1 MSATI
6 PAAPRGPNRGGR
18 ATERVLRMLN
28 VVPWI
33 AAHDGPTIT
42 EVCERFGIDREQ
54 LVDDLRVVQLVGLP
68 PYTPDMLIEVGFEGE
83 RVWVRF
89 ADVFSR
95 PLRLSPNQ
103 ALGLV
108 AAGSALAG
116 AHGADG
122 PGAGETPLATGLAKL
137 AALLDVDPAEALTI
151 RLGPSRPDVLSTLRE
166 AVRARRQVRLD
177 YYSYSRD
184 ERSRREVDPQRL
196 FAADGAWYVAGF
208 CHLADAPRLFRVDR
222 ISAIEVLDVTFD
234 PDDSAD
240 DDAVFVV
247 GPDAPQVTLE
257 LAASARWVPET
268 YPVDR
273 VEELDG
279 GRLRVR
285 LSVGS
290 RAWLERLLVRL
301 GPEAQ
306 LVDTD
311 DPALRDAGRDAAR
324 RILARYNRP

>member
-1 MSATI
+1 MVRT
-6 PAAPRGPNRGGR
+6 PPPPGRGPARGGR
-18 ATERVLRMLN
+18 ATDRVLRMLN

-42 EVCERFGIDREQ
+42 EVCERFDTDREQ

-89 ADVFSR
+89 ADIFAR

-116 AHGADG
+116 AQGTAADD
-122 PGAGETPLATGLAKL
+122 TPLVTGLAKL
-137 AALLDVDPAEALTI
+137 AALLDVDPADALTI
-151 RLGPSRPDVLSTLRE
+151 RLGASRPDVLSTLRE
-166 AVRARRQVRLD
+166 AVRAHRRVRLD

-184 ERSRREVDPQRL
+184 DRSVREVDPQRL

-222 ISAIEVLDVTFD
+222 ISTAEVLDITFD
-234 PDDSAD
+234 PDDTPAD
-240 DDAVFVV
+240 DGVFVV
-247 GPDAPQVTLE
+247 GPDVPQVTLE
-257 LAASARWVPET
+257 LAPSARWVAET
-268 YPVDR
+268 YPVDQ
-273 VEELDG
+273 VDELDG

-285 LSVGS
+285 FPVGS
-290 RAWLERLLVRL
+290 RSWLERLLVRL
-301 GPEAQ
+301 GPDA
-306 LVDTD
+306 LVVDTD
-311 DPALRDAGRDAAR
+311 DPALRDAGRGAAR
-324 RILARYNRP
+324 RILARYASA

>member
-1 MSATI
+1 VSTTGTG
-6 PAAPRGPNRGGR
+6 PSRGPNRGGR

-33 AAHDGPTIT
+33 AAHDGPTIAD
-42 EVCERFGIDREQ
+42 VCERFGIDRGQ

-89 ADVFSR
+89 ADVFAR

-116 AHGADG
+116 DHGG
-122 PGAGETPLATGLAKL
+122 EETPLATGLAKL
-137 AALLDVDPAEALTI
+137 AALLDVDPAEAMTI

-166 AVRARRQVRLD
+166 AVRERHRVRLD

-184 ERSRREVDPQRL
+184 ERTVREVDPRRL

-208 CHLADAPRLFRVDR
+208 CHLAGAARLFRVDR
-222 ISAIEVLDVTFD
+222 ISAIEPLDVVFD
-234 PDDSAD
+234 ADDTPA

-257 LAASARWVPET
+257 LAPSARWVVET
-268 YPVDR
+268 YPVDG
-273 VEELDG
+273 VEELGG
-279 GRLRVR
+279 GRSRVR
-285 LSVGS
+285 LTVGS
-290 RAWLERLLVRL
+290 RPWLERLLVRL
-301 GPEAQ
+301 GPDAE
-306 LVDTD
+306 LVATD
-311 DPALRDAGRDAAR
+311 DPALSAAGRDAAR
-324 RILARYNRP
+324 RILARYAASGG